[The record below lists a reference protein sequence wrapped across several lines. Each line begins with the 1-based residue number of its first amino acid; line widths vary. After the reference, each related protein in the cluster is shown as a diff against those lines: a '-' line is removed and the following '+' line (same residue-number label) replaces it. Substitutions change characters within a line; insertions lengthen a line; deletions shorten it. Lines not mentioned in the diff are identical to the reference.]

1 MTENRPTEP
10 RIIANDY
17 RSLLGEEA
25 WINLHPHIRHRFSL
39 EYLHQPV
46 TYTGIMD
53 VVYLSP
59 AGKLLAQVCRLI
71 GTPLALHSAS
81 DVQMRVDVYP
91 DTKRGGIAWA
101 RHYLYRDFKPDRVV
115 STKRIYPVRGLVELV
130 GAGFGMYL
138 SVSVVDRA
146 IVFRSSGYFW
156 RLGKMKITLPD
167 FLSPGNTTVM
177 QKAFDDGRFQFTLD
191 VDHPLLGKVCQ
202 QRGIFSELIPLKLK
216 GPLIFN
222 RPPL

>member
-1 MTENRPTEP
+1 MTENRPAEL
-10 RIIANDY
+10 RIVANDY
-17 RSLLGEEA
+17 RSLLGEDA
-25 WINLHPHIRHRFSL
+25 WNNLHPHIRHRFSL
-39 EYLHQPV
+39 EYLHQSV
-46 TYTGIMD
+46 TYTGIMN

-81 DVQMRVDVYP
+81 DVKMRVDVYP
-91 DTKRGGIAWA
+91 DTKRGGIAWE
-101 RHYLYRDFKPDRVV
+101 RYYLYRDFKPDRVV

-146 IVFRSSGYFW
+146 IVFRSSSYFW
-156 RLGKMKITLPD
+156 QLGKLRIALPD

-202 QRGIFSELIPLKLK
+202 QRGMFSELIPLEL
-216 GPLIFN
+216 
-222 RPPL
+222 